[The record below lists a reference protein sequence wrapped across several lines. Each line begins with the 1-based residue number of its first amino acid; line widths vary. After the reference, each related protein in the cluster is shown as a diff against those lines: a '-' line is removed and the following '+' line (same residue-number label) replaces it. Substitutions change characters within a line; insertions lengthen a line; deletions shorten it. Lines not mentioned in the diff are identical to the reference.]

1 MNMTVK
7 PDPALDSYNT
17 GGGCCET
24 DVLISFNPTDPPHI
38 QRRAVIHEVL
48 EAMFSFV
55 LTHDK
60 IEDAEDMMV
69 AALED
74 WESALEEWNA
84 LQ

>member
-1 MNMTVK
+1 MNLTVK
-7 PDPALDSYNT
+7 PDPSLDLYDT
-17 GGGCCET
+17 GGGCCEVT
-24 DVLISFNPTDPPHI
+24 VTISFNPDDPKHI
-38 QRRAVIHEVL
+38 QRRAVIHEVF
-48 EAMFSFV
+48 ESMV
-55 LTHDK
+55 GCVWPHDK